1 MSHIYCEMAAKV
13 RKHVEGVMTCTII
26 EAKL

>member
-13 RKHVEGVMTCTII
+13 RNYFEGVMTCTII